1 MSRNHAPP
9 RGLVG
14 IQLSLFCFSSCRG
27 TVVSRSP
34 PPIRHAWLM
43 QLRVDGNCP
52 QGSADG
58 TGLKQTLRTGGA
70 APRSNGSRLRV
81 THTGDPHITRPS
93 VALHATRQ
101 THVTTGSRSQTDG
114 AGDVALQAWVRCAP
128 NVLPPQPLVAHS
140 GVRAGHRS
148 GFRVFK
154 VRRTAAVQVSICA
167 APDLGSE
174 NEAKNC
180 NVGCVAQCCRLN
192 GPGAQYA
199 SGVRNVP

>member
-1 MSRNHAPP
+1 MRLPNP
-9 RGLVG
+9 
-14 IQLSLFCFSSCRG
+14 
-27 TVVSRSP
+27 
-34 PPIRHAWLM
+34 
-43 QLRVDGNCP
+43 
-52 QGSADG
+52 
-58 TGLKQTLRTGGA
+58 RTGDT
-70 APRSNGSRLRV
+70 APCSNGSRLRV

-114 AGDVALQAWVRCAP
+114 AGDVALQAWARCAP
-128 NVLPPQPLVAHS
+128 NVLRPQPLVAHS
-140 GVRAGHRS
+140 GVRARHRS
-148 GFRVFK
+148 GLRVFR

-192 GPGAQYA
+192 GPGAQYV
-199 SGVRNVP
+199 SGVLCSLRFVPLLADQVLCAVLQVGASDVKRSSAVGRWRLRCP